1 MSWKLSEV
9 IIRSAIGVLMLV
21 IVGCSGNYPI
31 QTYDGSKL
39 PDDQVSI
46 LKAPEDIDVVS
57 IDGKEMTSY
66 LLENLAIDYYFLPGP
81 HVIVFKYS
89 GVWSAP
95 GVKKDD
101 ERPPV
106 DLVESKL
113 LQITLNAEAGK
124 VYTFDYPVPQ
134 TRTQAFDVAKVFE
147 ARIKDKD
154 GLVAKSESYDPKK
167 SAAVVATT
175 AAAAASV
182 TNVAATE
189 APVAEATKPVAGVA
203 TVAVASKQTVSD
215 AAGGAPAT
223 GDLPRLEALKVLWGS
238 ASKEEKKEFMRWA
251 FK

>member
-9 IIRSAIGVLMLV
+9 IIRSAVGVLMVV

-46 LKAPEDIDVVS
+46 LKAPEDIDIVS

-95 GVKKDD
+95 GMKAEDD
-101 ERPPV
+101 RPPV
-106 DLVESKL
+106 DLVESRL
-113 LQITLNAEAGK
+113 LQVNLNAEAGK

-134 TRTQAFDVAKVFE
+134 NRTQAFDIAKVFE

-154 GLVAKSESYDPKK
+154 ELVAKSESYDPKQSK
-167 SAAVVATT
+167 AAVVTTASAGAAAVVA
-175 AAAAASV
+175 SG
-182 TNVAATE
+182 AATT
-189 APVAEATKPVAGVA
+189 APVAGSANTAAGVA
-203 TVAVASKQTVSD
+203 LPATPSAS
-215 AAGGAPAT
+215 APST